1 MRLIYVFCSVMRIYK
16 LLIVLFRNAGDEW
29 LVTSD
34 DAEMYIPEVS
44 EAVVAEVFKSVLS
57 RKEYCIVTDPIDSK
71 GRNQL
76 GKRELRKGVTSFF
89 LHPGNDREVKGK
101 KKGK

>member
-1 MRLIYVFCSVMRIYK
+1 M
-16 LLIVLFRNAGDEW
+16 LIVLFRNAGDEW

-44 EAVVAEVFKSVLS
+44 EAVVAEVFKTVLS

-89 LHPGNDREVKGK
+89 LHPGNDREVKEEEEGK
-101 KKGK
+101 IGARSFRLVFLLKM

>member
-1 MRLIYVFCSVMRIYK
+1 M
-16 LLIVLFRNAGDEW
+16 LIVLFRNAGDEW

-44 EAVVAEVFKSVLS
+44 EAVVAEVFKTVLS
-57 RKEYCIVTDPIDSK
+57 LKEYCIVTDPIDSK
-71 GRNQL
+71 GRRNQL

-89 LHPGNDREVKGK
+89 LHPGNEREVKGK
-101 KKGK
+101 KKRK

>member
-44 EAVVAEVFKSVLS
+44 EAVVAEVFKTVLS

-89 LHPGNDREVKGK
+89 LHPGNDREVMGK
-101 KKGK
+101 